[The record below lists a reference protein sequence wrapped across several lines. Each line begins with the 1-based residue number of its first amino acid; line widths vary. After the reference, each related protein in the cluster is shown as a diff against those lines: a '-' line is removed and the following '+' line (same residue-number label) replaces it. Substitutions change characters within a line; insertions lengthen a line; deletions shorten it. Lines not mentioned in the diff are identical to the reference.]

1 MYSRSIQRD
10 SEISRKWV
18 TCARLARVGVAREE
32 EDGDARRREAEQGGE
47 DAGNVASA
55 ILTVS
60 RHEYI

>member
-1 MYSRSIQRD
+1 M
-10 SEISRKWV
+10 

-47 DAGNVASA
+47 DGGNVASA